1 MNDFDTVL
9 ELRLRH
15 LLDPVVRSQPPIRR
29 GRVSQAQRPILTVET
44 GGLEVAPGAILQVVE
59 PVAVAVPVAAAHQI

>member
-9 ELRLRH
+9 ELRLRQ

-29 GRVSQAQRPILTVET
+29 GRVSQAQRPILTVQT
-44 GGLEVAPGAILQVVE
+44 GGLEVAPGAIQAVE

>member
-44 GGLEVAPGAILQVVE
+44 GGLEVAPGAIQVVE

>member
-15 LLDPVVRSQPPIRR
+15 LLDPVVATQPPIRR
-29 GRVSQAQRPILTVET
+29 GRASRAQRPILRVET
-44 GGLEVAPGAILQVVE
+44 GGLRLAVGTVPMVEQVAL
-59 PVAVAVPVAAAHQI
+59 AVPAGASRQI